1 MSFYFVKLIITAL
14 IIVIVSEV
22 AKKSSLLAAIII
34 SLPLTSLLAFVW
46 IYWETKNVDK
56 IINLSYSTLI
66 MVIPSL
72 TFFLVLPMILK
83 FKYNFS
89 ISLIS
94 AVIVTSASYY
104 LFIYILKKYG
114 ITV

>member
-1 MSFYFVKLIITAL
+1 MSFYFVKLIITAA

-34 SLPLTSLLAFVW
+34 SLPLISLLAFIW
-46 IYWETKNVDK
+46 IYLETKNIEK
-56 IINLSYSTLI
+56 IISLSYSTLI
-66 MVIPSL
+66 MVIPSI
-72 TFFLVLPMILK
+72 TFFLVLPVMLK

-94 AVIVTSASYY
+94 AVIVTSAFYY
-104 LFIYILKKYG
+104 IFLYILKKYG
-114 ITV
+114 ITI

>member
-1 MSFYFVKLIITAL
+1 MTFYFVKLFITAL
-14 IIVIVSEV
+14 VIVVVSEV

-34 SLPLTSLLAFVW
+34 SLPLTSLLAFTW
-46 IYWETKNVDK
+46 IYLESKNADK

-72 TFFLVLPMILK
+72 IFFLVLPMMLK
-83 FKYNFS
+83 FKYSFS

-94 AVIVTSASYY
+94 SVIATTAFYY
-104 LFIYILKKYG
+104 LFIYILRKYA

>member
-1 MSFYFVKLIITAL
+1 MTYYFIKLIITAS

-34 SLPLTSLLAFVW
+34 SLPLTSLLAFIWV
-46 IYWETKNVDK
+46 YLESKNVDK
-56 IINLSYSTLI
+56 VINLSYSTLI

-72 TFFLVLPMILK
+72 MFFLVLPIMLK

-89 ISLIS
+89 ISIFS
-94 AVIVTSASYY
+94 AVIATSASYY
-104 LFIYILKKYG
+104 LFIYILKKYS